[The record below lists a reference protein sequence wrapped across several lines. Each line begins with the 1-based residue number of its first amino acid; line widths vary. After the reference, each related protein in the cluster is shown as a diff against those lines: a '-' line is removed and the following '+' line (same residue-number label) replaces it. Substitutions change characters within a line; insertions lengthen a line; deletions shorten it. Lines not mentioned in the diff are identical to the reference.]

1 MSISHHRYSYIPNC
15 VKAGRYFNRNLFSF
29 VNTCMNSKKP
39 SINIKTWKG
48 SSKLKTFVPLCFH
61 TLELS
66 SPRTRKGLHLHSV
79 VPIIS
84 LRRQMLSRA
93 WDIFIAIFDHQ
104 AFSLILKAEGEQRDT
119 AILMLYF
126 LSVYMSQET
135 GQTSDSSWS

>member
-84 LRRQMLSRA
+84 LRRQMLS
-93 WDIFIAIFDHQ
+93 Q